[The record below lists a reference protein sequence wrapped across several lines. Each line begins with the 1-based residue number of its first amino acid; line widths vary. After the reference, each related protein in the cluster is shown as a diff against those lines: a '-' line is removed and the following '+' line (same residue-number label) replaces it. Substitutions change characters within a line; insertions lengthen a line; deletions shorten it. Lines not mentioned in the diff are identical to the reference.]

1 MRSEVAPFCSEF
13 GVVEKSIWK
22 QASGQEMVVAVKTLN
37 GEQNG
42 SEEKLKFLQEA
53 AIMGQFKNK
62 NVVSLI
68 GVVAEGKPV
77 SLSIETK

>member
-1 MRSEVAPFCSEF
+1 
-13 GVVEKSIWK
+13 
-22 QASGQEMVVAVKTLN
+22 MVVAVKTLN

-77 SLSIETK
+77 SPSIETK